1 MIQNCDY
8 SALVSQIYEK
18 RRHKPI
24 SIREEHLLT
33 AGVVVERT
41 FPPESPRA
49 VFRILTAL
57 NLLNAGVKTDVG
69 RNVVTYGYIKGMAA
83 RLLLHLAANPV
94 SGVDIYWSLDDRVVY
109 FSVYRV
115 QVSFHYVP
123 YLPELRAYKPLLT
136 SKPQQWSG
144 MQLQAVAVELF
155 RVANRQAM
163 FWNDEEDDCVR
174 RKMLEFRVSAT
185 TPPKRRIRIEKPAP
199 MPQKT
204 VLPVLPKT
212 KRGHIARPTYQEDK
226 ELSLRKALS
235 FNVWVARQFVLWRRD
250 TRMLTPIARFDGTN
264 HRGLM
269 NLFKGV
275 DQRLAERDRKRMV
288 RGRFYYVSPQRE
300 IRALQR
306 SQYLIKLSQWGYLFE
321 GGLCHNLFLTYG
333 IVRYLA
339 VLYPTLK
346 FLCRLDYNRWLER
359 RHFYTRETLYSVPF
373 DSPARWLKV
382 WMVAD
387 TDRLLADFDPSL
399 LPQRLI
405 DEYKAAG
412 DVLADF
418 EVTQGVDGLMGILAY
433 GRLQLL
439 PNRYYCIRLRGFF
452 AHVQER
458 KGSLWAIYSLGC
470 ECFDTDFIY
479 ERIWYDNQRAA
490 ILGLVGG
497 EEQVIYRFRYV
508 NRYVHHRISGPPSD
522 VKHHFPPVAS
532 MPQHR

>member
-1 MIQNCDY
+1 M
-8 SALVSQIYEK
+8 
-18 RRHKPI
+18 
-24 SIREEHLLT
+24 T
-33 AGVVVERT
+33 AGIVVERT

-69 RNVVTYGYIKGMAA
+69 RRLVTYGYIKGMAA

-94 SGVDIYWSLDDRVVY
+94 SGVDTYWSLDERVVY

-136 SKPQQWSG
+136 SRPQQWSG

-155 RVANRQAM
+155 RLANARVIV
-163 FWNDEEDDCVR
+163 WSDEEDECVR
-174 RKMLEFRVSAT
+174 RKMLEFRVSGT
-185 TPPKRRIRIEKPAP
+185 MPPKRRTRAEEPAP
-199 MPQKT
+199 KFQKE

-212 KRGHIARPTYQEDK
+212 TCGRMARPAYQEDK

-235 FNVWVARQFVLWRRD
+235 FNVWDARQFVLWRRD
-250 TRMLTPIARFDGTN
+250 TRLLTPIARYDGTN
-264 HRGLM
+264 YHGLM
-269 NLFKGV
+269 NMFRDV
-275 DQRLAERDRKRMV
+275 DQRLAERDRRRMI

-300 IRALQR
+300 IRVLQR
-306 SQYLIKLSQWGYLFE
+306 SQYLMKLSQWGYLFE

-359 RHFYTRETLYSVPF
+359 RHFYTRETLYRVPLN
-373 DSPARWLKV
+373 SPARWLKV
-382 WMVAD
+382 WMPAD
-387 TDRLLADFDPSL
+387 TGRLLADFDPSL

-418 EVTQGVDGLMGILAY
+418 EVTRGDNGQMGILAY

-479 ERIWYDNQRAA
+479 ERIWYDSQQAA
-490 ILGLVGG
+490 ILGLVRG
-497 EEQVIYRFRYV
+497 EEQVIFRFRYA
-508 NRYVHHRISGPPSD
+508 NSYGLHRTSSTD
-522 VKHHFPPVAS
+522 F
-532 MPQHR
+532 